1 MSDIFYSQVDP
12 NLQEELLARAAA
24 GKGNRR
30 TKDINYMVSK
40 IANVSITPYDVTYVT
55 GSNADNQQAV
65 SEKIPI
71 TEAILGGAGVRQGE
85 YLPTGPRGFI
95 TDRINSITGLDGKA
109 DQRTNT
115 SKRIPPYLTGLEVSI
130 GDDSM
135 GAMQTATANVTI
147 PNPGRDL
154 DYFESVYLRPG
165 RNVKIYIEHPDTAIV
180 GNTKYLTSESI
191 PSSEKLKKLYPEIT
205 PEQELEYKKMNA
217 FVFDGVIISFT
228 LDYQQDATVAAS
240 LTMRGTTQVYTD
252 LSMAMSDTSKET
264 NTSGSAEGIAVT
276 TFHEEIEKVI
286 EEKIKDL
293 GSKASGVYINQTDY
307 FSKDVSYIWG
317 APKSDMPSMKYI
329 TLKALINFV
338 NKFIITKAAPV
349 VGNVEIVFDRE
360 INTCKYYEKIVSAE
374 PLSVFFPGQDDYGS
388 FTWYGDLDS
397 KKPKFFNPDN
407 KNPESY
413 CTLIYISTTIIEQ
426 IITAMAKD
434 EIYTVAEFLQRISA
448 RIYYASGGAYAL
460 KLITDPENQ
469 NALLYYDSN
478 NVKSFSNV
486 PDPFNV
492 PMFANNKAG
501 TIVKDFTFNG
511 KLPSDASNLAYV
523 LNQDPAKIS
532 ESEIAPF
539 LSYMYSATQ
548 TQRDANGNDTV
559 SNITNAKTL
568 DKIKQSY
575 KDNNAKYLFE
585 LTDPVS
591 GSIAIYG
598 KGMDESKN
606 QTKLHTSLQKYI
618 QYPKS
623 ALEDSV
629 NLKAPVIPFDASFT
643 IEGVNGFRYGDVLE
657 FSGLPKR
664 YTNNTVF
671 CIIGINHSV
680 SSTGEWSTGI
690 QCIMRPRIDFKK

>member
-1 MSDIFYSQVDP
+1 MSDIFYSQVDA
-12 NLQEELLARAAA
+12 NLQLELLARAAA

-40 IANVSITPYDVTYVT
+40 IANVAITPYDVTYVT

-85 YLPTGPRGFI
+85 YLPTGPRGFV
-95 TDRINSITGLDGKA
+95 TDRIYSITGSDGNA
-109 DQRTNT
+109 TSRTNT

-135 GAMQTATANVTI
+135 GMMQTATANVTI

-165 RNVKIYIEHPDTAIV
+165 RNVKIYIEHPNTAIV
-180 GNTKYLTSESI
+180 GETAYLTSGSL
-191 PSSEKLKKLYPEIT
+191 PSTEKLKELYPDIT
-205 PEQELEYKKMNA
+205 SEQEKEYKKMNA

-228 LDYQQDATVAAS
+228 LDYQPDASVAAS

-252 LSMAMSDTSKET
+252 LSMAMSDTSKKT
-264 NTSGSAEGIAVT
+264 NTSESAEGVAVT
-276 TFHEEIEKVI
+276 TFHEAIEDVI
-286 EEKIKDL
+286 ENKRKEL
-293 GSKASGVYINQTDY
+293 GSKTSGVYIDETDTKL
-307 FSKDVSYIWG
+307 KDVSYIWG
-317 APKSDMPSMKYI
+317 APKSDLQSMKYI

-338 NKFIITKAAPV
+338 NKFILPKAAPV

-360 INTCKYYEKIVSAE
+360 ISTCKYYEKLVSAE
-374 PLSVFFPGQDDYGS
+374 PLSVFFPGQDNYGS

-397 KKPKFFNPDN
+397 KKPDFFNADN

-426 IITAMAKD
+426 IITAMAKE

-448 RIYYASGGAYAL
+448 RIYYASGGAYDL
-460 KLITDPENQ
+460 KLITDPGNQ
-469 NALLYYDSN
+469 NGLLYYDSN

-486 PDPFNV
+486 PKAFNV
-492 PMFANNKAG
+492 PMFANNEAG

-523 LNQDPAKIS
+523 LNQNPADIS

-548 TQRDANGNDTV
+548 TRRDANGNDTV
-559 SNITNAKTL
+559 SNITNVETL
-568 DKIKQSY
+568 NKIKQSY
-575 KDNNAKYLFE
+575 EDNNAKYLGE
-585 LTDPVS
+585 LT

-598 KGMDESKN
+598 KNMDQSKN

-623 ALEDSV
+623 SLEASV

-643 IEGVNGFRYGDVLE
+643 VEGVNGFRYGDVLE

-680 SSTGEWSTGI
+680 SSTGEWNTGI

>member
-1 MSDIFYSQVDP
+1 
-12 NLQEELLARAAA
+12 
-24 GKGNRR
+24 
-30 TKDINYMVSK
+30 MVSK
-40 IANVSITPYDVTYVT
+40 VANVSITPYDVTYVPT
-55 GSNADNQQAV
+55 NTNEALAAELKGNPRQFS
-65 SEKIPI
+65 SKKTPI

-85 YLPTGPRGFI
+85 YLPTGPRGFV
-95 TDRINSITGLDGKA
+95 TDRIYSITGSDGNA
-109 DQRTNT
+109 TSRTNT

-135 GAMQTATANVTI
+135 GVMQTATANVTI

-165 RNVKIYIEHPDTAIV
+165 RNVKILIEHPNTAIV
-180 GNTKYLTSESI
+180 GETAYLTSGSI
-191 PSSEKLKKLYPEIT
+191 PSTEKLKELYPDIT
-205 PEQELEYKKMNA
+205 PEQETEYKKMNA

-228 LDYQQDATVAAS
+228 LNYQQDASVAAS

-252 LSMAMSDTSKET
+252 LSMAMSDTSKKT
-264 NTSGSAEGIAVT
+264 NTSGSAEGVAVT

-286 EEKIKDL
+286 EEKRIEL
-293 GSKASGVYINQTDY
+293 GSKTSGIYIDETDTKL
-307 FSKDVSYIWG
+307 KDVSYIWG
-317 APKSDMPSMKYI
+317 APKSDMQSMKYI

-338 NKFIITKAAPV
+338 NEFILPKAAPV

-360 INTCKYYEKIVSAE
+360 INTCKYYENIVSAD
-374 PLSVFFPGQDDYGS
+374 PLSVFFPGQD
-388 FTWYGDLDS
+388 
-397 KKPKFFNPDN
+397 N
-407 KNPESY
+407 SY

-426 IITAMAKD
+426 IITAMAKE

-448 RIYYASGGAYAL
+448 RIYYASGGAYDL
-460 KLITDPENQ
+460 KLVTHPDNQ

-478 NVKSFSNV
+478 NVKSFSAV
-486 PDPFNV
+486 PKAFNV
-492 PMFANNKAG
+492 PMFANNEAG

-523 LNQDPAKIS
+523 LNQNPADIS

-548 TQRDANGNDTV
+548 TRRDANGNDTV
-559 SNITNAKTL
+559 SNITNAETL

-575 KDNNAKYLFE
+575 KDNNAKYLGE
-585 LTDPVS
+585 LT

-598 KGMDESKN
+598 KNMDESKN
-606 QTKLHTSLQKYI
+606 QTTLHTSLQKYI

-623 ALEDSV
+623 SLEDSV

-643 IEGVNGFRYGDVLE
+643 VEGVNGFRYGDVLE

-680 SSTGEWSTGI
+680 SSTGEWNTGI

>member
-1 MSDIFYSQVDP
+1 MSDIFYSQVDA
-12 NLQEELLARAAA
+12 NLQLELLARAAA

-40 IANVSITPYDVTYVT
+40 VANVAITPYDVTYVT

-85 YLPTGPRGFI
+85 YLPTGPRGFV
-95 TDRINSITGLDGKA
+95 TDRIYSITGSDGNA
-109 DQRTNT
+109 TSRTNT

-135 GAMQTATANVTI
+135 GMMQTATANVTI

-165 RNVKIYIEHPDTAIV
+165 RNVKIYIEHPNTAIV
-180 GNTKYLTSESI
+180 GETAYLTSGSL
-191 PSSEKLKKLYPEIT
+191 PSTEKLKELYPDIT
-205 PEQELEYKKMNA
+205 SEQEKEYKKMNA

-228 LDYQQDATVAAS
+228 LDYQPDASVAAS

-252 LSMAMSDTSKET
+252 LSMAMSDTSKKT
-264 NTSGSAEGIAVT
+264 NTSESAEGVAVT
-276 TFHEEIEKVI
+276 TFHEAIEDVI
-286 EEKIKDL
+286 ENKRKEL
-293 GSKASGVYINQTDY
+293 GSKTSGVYIDETDTKL
-307 FSKDVSYIWG
+307 KDVSYIWG
-317 APKSDMPSMKYI
+317 APKSDLQSMKYI

-338 NKFIITKAAPV
+338 NKFILPKAAPV

-360 INTCKYYEKIVSAE
+360 ISTCKYYEKLVSAE
-374 PLSVFFPGQDDYGS
+374 PLSVFFPGQDNYGS

-397 KKPKFFNPDN
+397 KKPDFFNADN

-426 IITAMAKD
+426 IITAMAKE

-448 RIYYASGGAYAL
+448 RIYYASGGAYDL
-460 KLITDPENQ
+460 KLITDPGNQ
-469 NALLYYDSN
+469 NGLLYYDSN

-486 PDPFNV
+486 PKAFNV
-492 PMFANNKAG
+492 PMFANNEAG
-501 TIVKDFTFNG
+501 TIVKDFSFNG

-523 LNQDPAKIS
+523 LNQNPADIS

-548 TQRDANGNDTV
+548 TRRDANGNDTV
-559 SNITNAKTL
+559 SNITNVETL
-568 DKIKQSY
+568 NKIKQSY
-575 KDNNAKYLFE
+575 EDNNAKYLGE
-585 LTDPVS
+585 LT

-598 KGMDESKN
+598 KNMDQSKN

-623 ALEDSV
+623 SLEASV

-643 IEGVNGFRYGDVLE
+643 VEGVNGFRYGDVLE

-680 SSTGEWSTGI
+680 SSTGEWNTGI